1 MELLLACCPLNSW
14 FFLIT
19 GVSLSIIGIT
29 ISFDTSCTLPILF
42 RVFLTKPVGGPIA
55 PDFVGALALGVLDD
69 GAAEEDANV
78 RRGGEDGRG
87 AEGRGFED
95 LEKVR
100 YCTNGTEPVFLIAS
114 VSSTPFNGSSA
125 VPATPLNGSTLFP
138 LATFCFLAGC
148 IPGCN
153 NDMDGGDS
161 ESGRSRIAR
170 VDSRRRA
177 IFMDGGG
184 GGRSGGIVGDGGV
197 SAEFGNGTGWGWNV
211 ANWIHKHTLRT

>member
-1 MELLLACCPLNSW
+1 MDS
-14 FFLIT
+14 
-19 GVSLSIIGIT
+19 
-29 ISFDTSCTLPILF
+29 SCTLPILF
-42 RVFLTKPVGGPIA
+42 LVFLTKLVGGPIV
-55 PDFVGALALGVLDD
+55 PDLVGALALGVLEA

-114 VSSTPFNGSSA
+114 VSSTPFKGSSE
-125 VPATPLNGSTLFP
+125 VPAIPLNGSTFFP
-138 LATFCFLAGC
+138 LTTFCFFAGC
-148 IPGCN
+148 IPGSN
-153 NDMDGGDS
+153 NDPDGGDS

-177 IFMDGGG
+177 IFTDGGG
-184 GGRSGGIVGDGGV
+184 GGRSAGIVGDGGV
-197 SAEFGNGTGWGWNV
+197 SDEFDNGTGWG
-211 ANWIHKHTLRT
+211 